1 MGYFPYS
8 QPLTD
13 RLTSKHVSFH
23 VFNFYAAQINLNFF
37 HAGNVLVAM
46 QGSGWLL
53 RVVVVSSEFH
63 M

>member
-23 VFNFYAAQINLNFF
+23 VFYGAQINLNFF

-53 RVVVVSSEFH
+53 RVVVASSEFP